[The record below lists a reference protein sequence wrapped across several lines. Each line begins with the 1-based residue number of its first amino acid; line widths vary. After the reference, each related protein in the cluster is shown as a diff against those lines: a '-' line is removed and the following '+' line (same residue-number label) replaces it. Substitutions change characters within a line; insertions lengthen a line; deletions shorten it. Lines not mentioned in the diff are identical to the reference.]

1 VFDSLGG
8 FVHRDGS
15 DTALRR
21 SEPR

>member
-21 SEPR
+21 SDPR